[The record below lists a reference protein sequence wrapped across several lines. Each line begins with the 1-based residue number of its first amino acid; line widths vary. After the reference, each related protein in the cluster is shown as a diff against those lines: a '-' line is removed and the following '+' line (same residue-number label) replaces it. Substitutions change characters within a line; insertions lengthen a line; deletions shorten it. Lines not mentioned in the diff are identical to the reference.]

1 MRGREGGRE
10 GKREK
15 HLLFTPLHIGILML
29 KAIGRLFIKLTGDA
43 EKRKEREAEKGEKAH
58 AVKRP

>member
-1 MRGREGGRE
+1 
-10 GKREK
+10 
-15 HLLFTPLHIGILML
+15 ML